1 MASAR
6 YTKNGPSSNKK
17 SKNIAGHDPS
27 DTDVRAMTGVPAGD
41 YYGTGVKNPMGKL
54 RSTSLG
60 PNPTSPKQLKK
71 PPKSL
76 A

>member
-1 MASAR
+1 MGKAK
-6 YTKNGPSSNKK
+6 YTKNGPSSKK
-17 SKNIAGHDPS
+17 KDLVG
-27 DTDVRAMTGVPAGD
+27 AGD
-41 YYGTGVKNPMGKL
+41 FYGSGVKNPLGKL

-60 PNPTSPKQLKK
+60 PNAATTKQLKK